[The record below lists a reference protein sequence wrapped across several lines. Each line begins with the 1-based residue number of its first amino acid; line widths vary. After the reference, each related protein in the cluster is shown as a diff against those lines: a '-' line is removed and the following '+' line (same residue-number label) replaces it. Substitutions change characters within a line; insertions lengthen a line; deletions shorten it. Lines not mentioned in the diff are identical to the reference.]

1 MPGQVRK
8 VRLMGKELPIVYIR
22 GYAGSQGEVEQTS
35 DDPFCGFNLG
45 STHIR
50 LDVNGDADFFAFESP
65 LVRLISDH
73 GYREVY
79 DGALQT
85 AKPIESTARPKS
97 VWIYRYY
104 DPTSKTFDRP
114 GGRRLSIEEAA
125 AGLFEFIQ
133 TVKEET
139 GAAKVYLVAHSMGGL
154 ICRCLVQKHY
164 PDKSRSADRDV
175 DKIFTFGTPHGG
187 IEFNLGGGIIE
198 RVRDLIGAN
207 NSNDFGPKRM
217 GEYLTPKK
225 KGAKAKKFDPRE
237 LPDEAFDPD
246 RVFCVVGTN
255 AHDYEAAMGLSRTL
269 VGPQSDGLVQIEN
282 ASVYR
287 SHRAYIHRAH
297 SGRYGMVNSEEGY
310 QNLQRF
316 LFGDVKVKAVLCD
329 FELNFVPGP
338 QDHKKTE
345 ISYQFEVQIAVRGL
359 PILMHERSLDHV
371 CPVSLNAGQYE
382 EQMKKGEKGKK
393 GGLPLFT
400 SFLMQKFAQGGT
412 MRYMVRLAV
421 FCQKFREGSFLAKDH
436 IERLPLWSD
445 RVILELAPPAPGQ
458 GTIFS
463 ARYSWVSENVEPV
476 TPVELDKADVKG
488 DGQMDVFIGLP
499 ARAHE
504 VLGENARMR
513 FETSLWD

>member
-1 MPGQVRK
+1 
-8 VRLMGKELPIVYIR
+8 MGKELPIIYIR
-22 GYAGSQGEVEQTS
+22 GYAGTQSDVEETT

-65 LVRLISDH
+65 LVRLMSDH

-79 DGALQT
+79 NGAVQT
-85 AKPIESTARPKS
+85 ASPIEAGARSKS

-125 AGLFEFIQ
+125 AGLYEFIQ
-133 TVKEET
+133 TVKGET
-139 GAAKVYLVAHSMGGL
+139 GAARVYLIAHSMGGL
-154 ICRCLVQKHY
+154 ICRCLVQKIY
-164 PDKSRSADRDV
+164 PDNSGSAASDI
-175 DKIFTFGTPHGG
+175 DKILTFGTPHGG
-187 IEFNLGGGIIE
+187 IEFSLGLGVIE

-207 NSNDFGPKRM
+207 NSDDFGPKRM
-217 GEYLTPKK
+217 AEYLTPKK
-225 KGAKAKKFDPRE
+225 KGAKPRKFDPRE
-237 LPDEAFDPD
+237 LPEEAFDPD
-246 RVFCVVGTN
+246 RMFCIVGTN
-255 AHDYEAAMGLSRTL
+255 ARDYEVAMGLSRTL

-287 SHRAYIHRAH
+287 SHRAYIHRSH

-329 FELNFVPGP
+329 FTLDFEPA
-338 QDHKKTE
+338 DKDDDDTE
-345 ISYQFEVQIAVRGL
+345 ITYQFEVQIAVRGL
-359 PILMHERSLDHV
+359 PILMHERTLDHF
-371 CPVSLNAGQYE
+371 CPVSLNADQYA

-400 SFLMQKFAQGGT
+400 SFLLQKLALGGT
-412 MRYMVRLAV
+412 IRYMLRLGV
-421 FCQKFREGSFLAKDH
+421 FCQKFKEGSFIFKDH

-445 RVILELAPPAPGQ
+445 RVILELTPAPANSEVLF
-458 GTIFS
+458 T
-463 ARYSWVSENVEPV
+463 ARYSWVSQNLEPI
-476 TPVELDKADVKG
+476 TPVELDAVDVK
-488 DGQMDVFIGLP
+488 DDTQMDVFIELP

-504 VLGENARMR
+504 VLGEKARLR
-513 FETSLWD
+513 FETSDWD